1 MTAISTMEM
10 IPSTANPATI
20 LRMVNNMVAIVPA
33 SAVVRA
39 HPFSPNNQRTVDDKM
54 SCEDKCYKRSPRDER
69 W

>member
-1 MTAISTMEM
+1 MTAIMTIEM

-20 LRMVNNMVAIVPA
+20 LRMVNNMVAMVPA

-39 HPFSPNNQRTVDDKM
+39 PPFSPKNQRTVDHKIDGD
-54 SCEDKCYKRSPRDER
+54 DKCYKRSPRDER